1 MAAGGSIKK
10 NIYMYK
16 EKKKIQNKWGKKNVS
31 PKPPSSTQNKDIDAH
46 WYAENKR
53 PCVLDVLQM
62 NYYRLD
68 FFICFVCFFL
78 LFLLLPS
85 PQSKRVVETDTMER
99 SRRTLKDY
107 MKIFYSSLPRSK
119 IRSRRQ
125 VKSRIKKIGRWG

>member
-1 MAAGGSIKK
+1 
-10 NIYMYK
+10 MYK
-16 EKKKIQNKWGKKNVS
+16 EKKKIQNKLGKKNVS

-68 FFICFVCFFL
+68 FFICFVFFF